1 MQVSCSVPT
10 AGPLA
15 TRENIRRLG
24 SLVDRLGYD
33 TIWISDHVIIPRQIS
48 SRYPYN
54 ADGAFGTAPDQPYYE
69 PTAVIGF
76 LAGATERARIG
87 TSVLVLPYRNPLLLA
102 KTVASLDDLS
112 GGRVTLGVGVGWMRE
127 EFALLGL
134 PDDYF
139 TQRGA
144 VGDEWI
150 HILRLLW
157 TEENP
162 SFEGRFHRFGN
173 LGALP
178 KPVQK
183 PHPPILVGGNTRP
196 ALRRAVRHG
205 TGWQG
210 VSLPATV
217 VAEKIR
223 DLHALCEEVGRDP
236 STLHIA
242 FKATV
247 RLVDD
252 PAQGGATEERSGLV
266 IAGTPDQLTD
276 QLGRYREVGVEDLGI
291 GFPRIGDLEETAGAI
306 ERFAAEVM
314 PRLR

>member
-1 MQVSCSVPT
+1 MQVSCSIPT

-15 TRENIRRLG
+15 SRETIRRLG
-24 SLVDRLGYD
+24 TLADHLGYD
-33 TIWISDHVIIPRQIS
+33 TIWISDHVVIPRRIE

-112 GGRVTLGVGVGWMRE
+112 GGRVTLGVGVGWMQE
-127 EFALLGL
+127 EFQALGL

-139 TQRGA
+139 PRRGA

-150 HILRLLW
+150 QILKLIW

-162 SFEGRFHRFGN
+162 SFEGQFHRFGN

-178 KPVQK
+178 KPAQQ

-210 VSLPATV
+210 VNLPAP
-217 VAEKIR
+217 VAAGKIR
-223 DLHALCEEVGRDP
+223 ELHAFCEEYGRDP
-236 STLHIA
+236 STLGIS
-242 FKATV
+242 FKSTI

-252 PAQGGATEERSGLV
+252 PAQGGAKEERSGLV
-266 IAGTPDQLTD
+266 IAGTPDQLVD
-276 QLGRYREVGVEDLGI
+276 QLGEYGRVGVEDLGI
-291 GFPRIGDLEETAGAI
+291 GFPRIGEVEETAGAL
-306 ERFAAEVM
+306 ERFAKEVM
-314 PRLR
+314 PKLR